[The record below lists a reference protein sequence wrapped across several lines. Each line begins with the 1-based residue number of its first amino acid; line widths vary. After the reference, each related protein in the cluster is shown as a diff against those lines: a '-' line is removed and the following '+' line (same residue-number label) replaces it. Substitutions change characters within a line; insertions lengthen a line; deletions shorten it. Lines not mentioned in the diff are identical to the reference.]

1 MSQYFTPFRIDEE
14 STSTNTSKFQNLV
27 IPGGTVTTS
36 TAIYSRRICISNGVY
51 PSFVAFGND
60 PSVSTSTGFTVPAHS
75 YMVFNFKSGD
85 KVAAISP
92 LNNVLSILDLD

>member
-14 STSTNTSKFQNLV
+14 STSTNTSKFQNLNLTAY
-27 IPGGTVTTS
+27 TVSTS
-36 TAIYSRRICISNGVY
+36 TTITSRRICISTGLY
-51 PSFVAFGND
+51 PTFVAFGTD